1 MAYELC
7 KICEEKTANPLH
19 VKSAHDMNFSEYKKM
34 IENEDF
40 MQDVAK
46 HRKLREEKEAEEY
59 KLKRI
64 LAQYWFPKA
73 GTLTGVMQR
82 YLSHAKPAKEAF
94 VGQEIDISR
103 YVDKDEANV
112 PTIELAEAL
121 MKSGEWVAVAKKG
134 GHDGSPKQYI
144 MKRK

>member
-7 KICEEKTANPLH
+7 KICEEKQANPLH
-19 VKSAHDMNFSEYKKM
+19 VKSAHDMNFSEYKKLTQD
-34 IENEDF
+34 ESF
-40 MQDVAK
+40 MKDVATHK
-46 HRKLREEKEAEEY
+46 ELRTEKEAEEY

-64 LAQYWFPKA
+64 LAQHWFPKA
-73 GTLTGVMQR
+73 STLTGIMKR
-82 YLSHAKPAKEAF
+82 YLVHAKPAKEAF
-94 VGQEIDISR
+94 VGKEIDISA

-112 PTIELAEAL
+112 PTVELAEAL
-121 MKSGEWVAVAKKG
+121 IKSGDWVAVAKKG